1 MRYIKKWYAFYA
13 QSDIILHQAGGELEN
28 LFFQVPWRHHC
39 EIITKCKTVEEATF
53 YLQETVNN
61 SWSRSALEN
70 ALTANFYQ
78 QKGKAITNFKEHLP
92 APQSKLAQE
101 TLKDPYNFD
110 FLTMREDY
118 DERDLEDELTK
129 HITQL
134 LLELG
139 KGLSFC
145 GRQVELVVS
154 GTSYRIDMLFYHIRL
169 KCYVVVELKT
179 HAFQPEYAGKLNFYV
194 TAVDKLL
201 KQEEDNPTIGLLIC
215 KTKDET
221 KVEWAFNGIDK
232 PLGVAAY
239 EISNII
245 PKEIVS
251 KLPTIEEVEQ
261 GLNKVEVPK
270 KSSKE

>member
-1 MRYIKKWYAFYA
+1 MCQIT
-13 QSDIILHQAGGELEN
+13 ILIFEPVLQN
-28 LFFQVPWRHHC
+28 D
-39 EIITKCKTVEEATF
+39 
-53 YLQETVNN
+53 YL
-61 SWSRSALEN
+61 L
-70 ALTANFYQ
+70 ANVV
-78 QKGKAITNFKEHLP
+78 L
-92 APQSKLAQE
+92 QSKLVQE
-101 TLKDPYNFD
+101 ILKDPYNFD
-110 FLTMREDY
+110 FLTIREDY

-139 KGLSFC
+139 KGFSFC

-154 GTSYRIDMLFYHIRL
+154 GTSYWIDMLFYHIRL

-221 KVEWAFNGIDK
+221 KVEWAFNGINK
-232 PLGVAAY
+232 LLGVATC
-239 EISNII
+239 ELNNIL
-245 PKEIVS
+245 PKELVS
-251 KLPTIEEVEQ
+251 KLPTIKEVEQ
-261 GLNKVEVPK
+261 GLNKVDMPK